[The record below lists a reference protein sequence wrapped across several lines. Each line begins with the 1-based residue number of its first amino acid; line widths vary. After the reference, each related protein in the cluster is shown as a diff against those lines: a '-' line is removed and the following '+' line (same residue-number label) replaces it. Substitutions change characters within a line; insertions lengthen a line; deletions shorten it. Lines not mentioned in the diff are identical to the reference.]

1 MTWRDCTKAGKGR
14 RSAPDSEF
22 LTSGQDGVEQV
33 WRSRSGFGGGRRP
46 LRLGKS
52 PIQSLTGMRS
62 PAHSPQYKR
71 QRTTVAESHARSQGW
86 RFPPT
91 NRTRRRGVRVR
102 GGVHFLYSGGTL
114 RTENNRAELSHR
126 TRERERQIQR
136 CKLAAQAQTF
146 LAVHAA
152 IQNALRVASHGTVSR
167 RSTTDFVGSSP
178 STRGGWRRALVE
190 GTCTQR
196 SLDPNPFCSGN
207 NLTKPCGPRILP
219 SPHGLVAAARQ
230 PDSCGDVALSN
241 RLAPNASAH
250 CENLAPLHRA
260 SRSRSSIS

>member
-1 MTWRDCTKAGKGR
+1 MLGR
-14 RSAPDSEF
+14 RVGDF
-22 LTSGQDGVEQV
+22 
-33 WRSRSGFGGGRRP
+33 RRP
-46 LRLGKS
+46 
-52 PIQSLTGMRS
+52 TG
-62 PAHSPQYKR
+62 
-71 QRTTVAESHARSQGW
+71 
-86 RFPPT
+86 
-91 NRTRRRGVRVR
+91 TRRRGVRVR

-152 IQNALRVASHGTVSR
+152 IQNALRGLR
-167 RSTTDFVGSSP
+167 RTAP
-178 STRGGWRRALVE
+178 SQGDPLPTLSGAVLQHRGGWRRALVE

-219 SPHGLVAAARQ
+219 SPHGLVAAALQ

-260 SRSRSSIS
+260 SRSRSPIS